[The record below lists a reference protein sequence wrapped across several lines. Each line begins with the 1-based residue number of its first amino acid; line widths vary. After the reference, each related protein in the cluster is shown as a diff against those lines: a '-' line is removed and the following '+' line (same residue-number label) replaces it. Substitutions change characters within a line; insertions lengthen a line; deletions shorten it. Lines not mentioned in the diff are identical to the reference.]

1 MDIRLKTAPF
11 EWEGTVYNLCCN
23 MNVLADVQEAFNGDL
38 DAAVSQKSSLRGV
51 LEFLAAMLNDASEN
65 IGASERF
72 TARELGRKLPVA
84 RRVEVQKPVHLW
96 NQLLIT
102 KVRKKTRRPARAR
115 RNKLWLVSGYMDK
128 CTAQR

>member
-84 RRVEVQKPVHLW
+84 RRVEVQKLVMDLFLASCAPVESASDLEGAE
-96 NQLLIT
+96 
-102 KVRKKTRRPARAR
+102 KDEKTSQGKAE
-115 RNKLWLVSGYMDK
+115 
-128 CTAQR
+128 

>member
-51 LEFLAAMLNDASEN
+51 LEFLAAMLNDASQN
-65 IGASERF
+65 IGTSERF
-72 TARELGRKLPVA
+72 TARGLGRKLPVA
-84 RRVEVQKPVHLW
+84 RRVEVQKLVMDLFLTSCAPVESASDHEGAEK
-96 NQLLIT
+96 NE
-102 KVRKKTRRPARAR
+102 KTSQGKAE
-115 RNKLWLVSGYMDK
+115 
-128 CTAQR
+128 

>member
-1 MDIRLKTAPF
+1 MDIRLKTVPF

-65 IGASERF
+65 IGTSERF

-84 RRVEVQKPVHLW
+84 RRVEVQKLVMDLFLASCAPVESASDDEGAEK
-96 NQLLIT
+96 NE
-102 KVRKKTRRPARAR
+102 KTSRGKAE
-115 RNKLWLVSGYMDK
+115 
-128 CTAQR
+128 